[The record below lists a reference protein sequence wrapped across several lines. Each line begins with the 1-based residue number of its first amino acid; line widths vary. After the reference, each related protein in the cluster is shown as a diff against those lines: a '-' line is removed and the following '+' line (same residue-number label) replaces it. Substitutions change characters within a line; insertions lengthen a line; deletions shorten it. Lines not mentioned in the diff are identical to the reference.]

1 MKRIKTGAGGDIYS
15 NPEADRLSK
24 HYGIDVVDQL
34 SSMLSDEIAKSLDKD
49 ILRSLGLEPDRN
61 KRRKNSIN
69 KIFKD
74 VE

>member
-34 SSMLSDEIAKSLDKD
+34 SSMLSAEIAKSLDKD